1 MDNTLIQFRILRYP
15 QQRITINSL
24 RRRKDVKVVDEIKG
38 QIHEL
43 YKLEHPAATD
53 DRKLYQAFHKR
64 YVAGRPLDAVGVW
77 AWYPWSKKLVHLLPP
92 KEVQRLRV
100 SRNRYLITDREQVN
114 YHHARVAIAGL
125 SIGSSIASTLRLQ
138 GGAQTL
144 KLADFDAL
152 ELSNTNRIAVGVT
165 HLGEQKVDII
175 KEKLLETDPFT
186 KLSLFPKG
194 LTPNTVERFCK
205 GADVIFDEVDNLLI
219 KVLLRQAARKFH
231 TPLIMLTDNDDG
243 VLIDYYPYHK
253 NPHTP
258 LFYGVPDRDILAAV
272 SAKTPPTKAQMVK
285 LSSQIVGPE
294 HISERMIK
302 SLRAVGKS
310 LVSWPQLGTAAMFSG
325 VVGAYMTRMIVNG
338 HHFGFRRRLIRLND
352 QVI

>member
-1 MDNTLIQFRILRYP
+1 MDNALTQFRILRYP
-15 QQRITINSL
+15 QQRAEIKFL
-24 RRRKDVKVVDEIKG
+24 RRRKGVNVVDEIKG
-38 QIHEL
+38 QIHEF
-43 YKLEHPAATD
+43 YKLENPAATD
-53 DRKLYQAFHKR
+53 DRELYKAFQKQ
-64 YVAGRPLDAVGVW
+64 YVASRQLDAVGVW
-77 AWYPWSKKLVHLLPP
+77 VWYPWNKKLVHLLPP
-92 KEVQRLRV
+92 RDVQRLRV
-100 SRNRYLITDREQVN
+100 SRNRYLITDSEQAKF
-114 YHHARVAIAGL
+114 YHASVAIAGL
-125 SIGSSIASTLRLQ
+125 SIGSSIANTLRLQ

-144 KLADFDAL
+144 KLADFDTL
-152 ELSNTNRIAVGVT
+152 ELSNTNRISVGVT
-165 HLGEQKVDII
+165 HLGEQKIDII

-194 LTPNTVERFCK
+194 LSPETVERFCK

-219 KVLLRQAARKFH
+219 KVLLRQAARKFRI
-231 TPLIMLTDNDDG
+231 PLIMLTDNDDG

-253 NPHTP
+253 NLRAP
-258 LFYGVPDRDILAAV
+258 LFYGVPDRKILGAV

-285 LSSQIVGPE
+285 LSSQVVGPD

-310 LVSWPQLGTAAMFSG
+310 LVSWPQLGTAALFSG

-352 QVI
+352 QIV